1 MNVSERPSAGS
12 KCPVL
17 NSYDP
22 FSSEFTTDP
31 YRIWAGLREASAVYY
46 AEDIDHYIVTRYADI
61 RAVYEDQDNFSA
73 ANASSP
79 LSPLAEEAAQ
89 ILKKGFPRKPTLN
102 NSDPPR
108 HGPMRRAVGTCM
120 GATRWRKL
128 QPSVRACAEDLISS
142 LVKKSVADIVAD
154 LAFPLPAFAGF
165 RLLGFPDADTEML
178 KSWCKERMLLTYG
191 RLDTQGQVAGA
202 QQMVRFWRYVED
214 FVKQRMQEPADD
226 LTTDLLAYSRKA
238 PGLLN
243 VEDINNIVYS
253 ISLAGHETTTNAI
266 GNAMVALLQNREQ
279 WAELCGNPSLI
290 ENAVEELLRFG
301 SPVIGK
307 RRIAKRDVTIGGV
320 SVPAGSNVMLLI
332 GSAHHD
338 PAHFEDPDQLNVA
351 RSNASE
357 HIAFGGPWHYC
368 LGAPLARF
376 EMRVVLELLT
386 KAAPNMRLAASN
398 EFGFHPTATHRG
410 PHQVLVEPC
419 PAN

>member
-1 MNVSERPSAGS
+1 MNISEKQLDRS

-17 NSYDP
+17 NRYDP

-31 YRIWAGLREASAVYY
+31 YQVWAGLRKESPVYY
-46 AEDIDHYIVTRYADI
+46 AADINHYIVTRYDDI
-61 RAVYEDQDNFSA
+61 SAVYNDQDNFSA

-79 LSPLAEEAAQ
+79 LSPLAEEAAR
-89 ILKKGFPRKPTLN
+89 ILKEHFPRKPTLN

-108 HGPMRRAVGTCM
+108 HGPMRRAVGTSM

-128 QPSVRACAEDLISS
+128 QPSVRTCAQGLIAD
-142 LVKKSVADIVAD
+142 LVKKPVADIVAD

-165 RLLGFPDADTEML
+165 RLLGFPDTDTEML
-178 KSWCKERMLLTYG
+178 KSWCKERVLFTYG
-191 RLDTQGQVAGA
+191 RLDAEGQVAGA
-202 QQMVRFWRYVED
+202 KQMVRFWRYVEE
-214 FVKQRMQEPADD
+214 FVKRRIEEPADD

-238 PGLLN
+238 PDLLN

-266 GNAMVALLQNREQ
+266 GNAMVALLQNRQQ
-279 WAELCGNPSLI
+279 WVALCANPALI
-290 ENAVEELLRFG
+290 DNAVEEVLRFG

-320 SVPAGSNVMLLI
+320 PVPVGSNIMLLI

-338 PAHFEDPDQLNVA
+338 PAHFENPNQLDVTRA
-351 RSNASE
+351 NAGE

-376 EMRVVLELLT
+376 EMRVVLDLLT
-386 KAAPNMRLAASN
+386 KAAPSMRLAPGN
-398 EFGFHPTATHRG
+398 ELGFHPTATHRG
-410 PHQVLVEPC
+410 PQQVLVEPR